1 MVVVL
6 VNLAAT
12 SGKAALR
19 AAVSILVEVTCFH
32 VILYSPACTASESP
46 INAFIASLMAS
57 ALCLGFVNQGLELA
71 QLPAFAL

>member
-12 SGKAALR
+12 SGKAALM

-32 VILYSPACTASESP
+32 VILYL
-46 INAFIASLMAS
+46 SLIHI
-57 ALCLGFVNQGLELA
+57 
-71 QLPAFAL
+71 